1 MVGRSTTKEGYHVLR
16 GVALSGVLLGLAAA
30 VSLQAARVGP
40 TAPVGSG
47 QPAAPPTQRAVAIA
61 PAAVESQRALLDQYC
76 VACHNDR
83 TRQAGLTL
91 ETIDTDQVGQVA
103 DDVEVWEKVVRKLR
117 ARAMPPPGRPRPD
130 DAVYDAVAST
140 LETALDRAAA
150 ADPNPGRPP
159 IHRLNRVEY
168 RTAIRDLL
176 ALEIDERALLPPDE
190 SGYGFDNIA
199 DVLAMSPV
207 LLDRYMVAAE
217 KISRLA
223 LGDASIRPS
232 VEKHTV
238 PYTLWQEGRMS
249 EALPFG
255 SRGGLAV
262 RHHFPLDGEYVITLS
277 LQRAY
282 GNQIRGLGEANDIE
296 LRLDRT
302 RLTQFTVGGDGERA
316 PWSAVS
322 RPTLYEQTADDGL
335 AVRVDVKA
343 GTRLVS
349 AAFLDRAA
357 VAEGVLE
364 PRPGV
369 SSLAYSRDRN
379 GPMGLDS
386 IQISGP
392 YNATTPEDTP
402 SRRRVFVCTPSV
414 ATQEEPCAR
423 EILSTLSRRA
433 FRRAVDDTDVAP
445 LLTLYREG
453 RREGSFE
460 TGIQFAL
467 RGILIDPEF
476 LFRVERDPDGL
487 GAATAYRL
495 SDVELA
501 SRLSFFL
508 WSSIPDDE
516 LLERAERGQL
526 RDPATFEQQVA
537 RMLRDP
543 RSDALVD
550 NFFGQWLLLRNM
562 RTVAPD
568 PDAFL
573 DFDENLR
580 EALERET
587 ALFVESQVRDDRS
600 VLDLLRADYTFLN
613 ERLARHYGI
622 PNVYGNHF
630 RRVTVDDR
638 GRGGLLGQGS
648 ILTATSYP
656 NRTSPTKRGL
666 WVLESL
672 LGSPPPPPPPEVP
685 ALPDADH
692 PDGDRL
698 LSMRER
704 MEVHRTTPVC
714 ASCHVLMDPL
724 GFSLEN
730 FDGIGAWR
738 TTEGGTAIDASSTL
752 PDGATFEGPA
762 GLRDILLGREERF
775 VENVT
780 EKLLTYALGR
790 GVEYYDAPAVR
801 KVTRDAAA
809 SDYRWSA
816 VIKGIVASTPFQM
829 RRTRAP

>member
-1 MVGRSTTKEGYHVLR
+1 MTARR
-16 GVALSGVLLGLAAA
+16 IVAWVGLALVAGA
-30 VSLQAARVGP
+30 SGRVSLAQAPSASAR
-40 TAPVGSG
+40 T
-47 QPAAPPTQRAVAIA
+47 AAPPH
-61 PAAVESQRALLDQYC
+61 RALLDQYC

-91 ETIDTDQVGQVA
+91 QTIDTDQVGQIA
-103 DDVEVWEKVVRKLR
+103 EEVEVWEKVARKLR
-117 ARAMPPPGRPRPD
+117 SRAMPPPGRPRPD
-130 DAVYDAVAST
+130 EAVYDAVAAS
-140 LETALDRAAA
+140 LELALDRAAA

-168 RTAIRDLL
+168 RNAVRDLL

-217 KISRLA
+217 KVSRLA
-223 LGDASIRPS
+223 LGDASIRPA
-232 VEKHTV
+232 VQTYTV
-238 PYTLWQEGRMS
+238 PYTVWQDGRMS

-262 RHHFPLDGEYVITLS
+262 RHHFPLDGEYVIRLS

-282 GNQIRGLGEANDIE
+282 GNHIRGLGEANDIE
-296 LRLDRT
+296 LRLDR
-302 RLTQFTVGGDGERA
+302 RRITQFTVGGAGERA
-316 PWSAVS
+316 PWDAVS
-322 RPTLYEQTADDGL
+322 RPSLYEQTADEGL
-335 AVRVDVKA
+335 QVRVNVQA

-379 GPMGLDS
+379 AAMALGS
-386 IQISGP
+386 IEISGP
-392 YNATTPEDTP
+392 YNARAPEDTS
-402 SRRRVFVCTPSV
+402 SRRRVFVCAPSE
-414 ATQEEPCAR
+414 ATQEESCAE
-423 EILSTLSRRA
+423 EILSRLARRA
-433 FRRAVDDTDVAP
+433 FRRPVVDDDVEP
-445 LLTLYREG
+445 LLSLYREG
-453 RREGSFE
+453 RNEGGFE

-476 LFRVERDPDGL
+476 LFRVERDPAGV
-487 GAATAYRL
+487 APATAYRL
-495 SDVELA
+495 SDLALA

-516 LLERAERGQL
+516 LLDIAARGQL
-526 RDPATFEQQVA
+526 ADPAILEQQVA
-537 RMLRDP
+537 RMLRDA
-543 RSDALVD
+543 RADALVE

-568 PDAFL
+568 TDAFL

-580 EALERET
+580 QAMERET

-600 VLDLLRADYTFLN
+600 VLDLLRSDYTFLN
-613 ERLARHYGI
+613 ARLARHYGI

-630 RRVTVDDR
+630 RRVTVDGY

-666 WVLESL
+666 WVLENL
-672 LGSPPPPPPPEVP
+672 LGSPPPSPPPDVP
-685 ALPDADH
+685 GLPDANH
-692 PDGDRL
+692 PDDGRS

-704 MEVHRTTPVC
+704 MEVHRTSPVC

-738 TTEGGTAIDASSTL
+738 TTEGGTPIDAASTL
-752 PDGATFEGPA
+752 PDGASFEGPS
-762 GLRDILLGREERF
+762 GLRDLLLGQEERF
-775 VENVT
+775 AETVT

-790 GVEYYDAPAVR
+790 GVEYYDGPAVR
-801 KVTRDAAA
+801 TITRDAAA
-809 SDYRWSA
+809 SDYRWSQ
-816 VIKGIVASTPFQM
+816 VILGIVESTPFQM
-829 RRTRAP
+829 RRSREP